1 MLKSKNSFEEIKN
14 YNSKKEDLEEEL
26 KVGRNKSSKPMLWV
40 SMISM
45 VMFFAGL
52 TSAYVISM
60 RRDDWVTFELPD
72 AFYIS
77 TILIIL
83 SSITITISQKLLKKD
98 KRELSIVFLLI
109 TFLLGI
115 TFIWQQYAG
124 FEDLRNAGLFFTGP
138 TSTVSTSFIIGIT
151 FIHVLH
157 LLVGVL
163 VLLVVIYNHFKY
175 RYKSDDLLGF
185 ELGAIFWHFVDV
197 LWIYLFFFFYFIR

>member
-1 MLKSKNSFEEIKN
+1 MNISEK
-14 YNSKKEDLEEEL
+14 DLEKEFTI
-26 KVGRNKSSKPMLWV
+26 GRKKSAKPMLWV

-77 TILIIL
+77 TVLIIL
-83 SSITITISQKLLKKD
+83 SSITISISQRLIKKE
-98 KRELSIVFLLI
+98 KRELSIAFLLI
-109 TFLLGI
+109 TFALGI
-115 TFIWQQYAG
+115 AFVWQQYAG
-124 FEDLRNAGLFFTGP
+124 FEDFRSAGLFFTGP

-151 FIHVLH
+151 LMHALHVFA
-157 LLVGVL
+157 GII
-163 VLLVVIYNHFKY
+163 VLLVVIYNHFNHKY
-175 RYKSDDLLGF
+175 TSDDLLGF
-185 ELGAIFWHFVDV
+185 ELGAIFWHFIDV

>member
-1 MLKSKNSFEEIKN
+1 MNISEK
-14 YNSKKEDLEEEL
+14 DLEKEL
-26 KVGRNKSSKPMLWV
+26 TVGRKKSAKPMLWV

-77 TILIIL
+77 TVLIIL
-83 SSITITISQKLLKKD
+83 SSITISISQRLIKKS
-98 KRELSIVFLLI
+98 KRELSIAFLLI
-109 TFLLGI
+109 TFVLGI
-115 TFIWQQYAG
+115 AFVWQQYAG
-124 FEDLRNAGLFFTGP
+124 FEDLRSAGLFFTGP

-151 FIHVLH
+151 LMHALHVFA
-157 LLVGVL
+157 GII
-163 VLLVVIYNHFKY
+163 VLLVVIYNHFNYKY
-175 RYKSDDLLGF
+175 TSDDLLGF
-185 ELGAIFWHFVDV
+185 ELGAIFWHFIDV

>member
-1 MLKSKNSFEEIKN
+1 MNISEK
-14 YNSKKEDLEEEL
+14 DLEKEFTI
-26 KVGRNKSSKPMLWV
+26 GRKKSAKPMLWV

-77 TILIIL
+77 TVLIIL
-83 SSITITISQKLLKKD
+83 SSITISISQRLIKKE
-98 KRELSIVFLLI
+98 KRELSIAFLLI
-109 TFLLGI
+109 TFALGI
-115 TFIWQQYAG
+115 TFVWQQYAG
-124 FEDLRNAGLFFTGP
+124 FEDLRSAGLFFTGP

-151 FIHVLH
+151 LMHALHVFA
-157 LLVGVL
+157 GII
-163 VLLVVIYNHFKY
+163 VLLVVIYNHFNHKY
-175 RYKSDDLLGF
+175 TSDDLLGF
-185 ELGAIFWHFVDV
+185 ELGAIFWHFIDV

>member
-1 MLKSKNSFEEIKN
+1 MIGEQALDQEYLVAKKKSA
-14 YNSKKEDLEEEL
+14 
-26 KVGRNKSSKPMLWV
+26 KPMLWI

-60 RRDDWVTFELPD
+60 KRDDWVDFDLPE

-77 TILIIL
+77 TFLIVA
-83 SSITITISQKLLKKD
+83 SSFTLFFSQRFLKQD
-98 KRELSIVFLLI
+98 KRQLSLLLLVLTFFLGVG
-109 TFLLGI
+109 FV
-115 TFIWQQYAG
+115 WEQYIG
-124 FEDLRNAGLFFTGP
+124 FNQLKSIGLFFTGP
-138 TSTVSTSFIIGIT
+138 ESTVSTSFIIGIT

-175 RYKSDDLLGF
+175 KYKSDDMLGF
-185 ELGAIFWHFVDV
+185 ELGAIFWHFVDI
-197 LWIYLFFFFYFIR
+197 LWIYLFLFFYFIR